1 MRIVAWNIRAG
12 GGRRI
17 EAIADQLRRWRP
29 DVVALS
35 EFRGTPPSAWLA
47 DELASQ
53 GLAFQRTTADA
64 NAAAT
69 NALLVAS
76 RWPVRLGAVRAAP
89 REPRRWLL
97 ARIAAPE
104 PIALGAMHVPNRVT
118 GRKGDYLTSALSLA
132 RRWREGPALLIGD
145 TNSGRIGLD
154 EQVRT
159 FDRLEDGWI
168 RDLDRAGWA
177 DAFRVLHGERRAYT
191 WYSPNGGNGFR
202 LDQAFVNQPLRARL
216 AATRYAWG
224 KPRGERSARR
234 ESLSDHAALI
244 VDFAPPR
251 PTTPDDS
258 AAAAVPR

>member
-1 MRIVAWNIRAG
+1 MRIIAWNIRAG
-12 GGRRI
+12 GGRRS

-47 DELASQ
+47 EELADR
-53 GLAFQRTTADA
+53 GLCFQRTTADPRSA
-64 NAAAT
+64 PV

-76 RWPVRLGAVRAAP
+76 RWPLRLGVVGVAP
-89 REPRRWLL
+89 AEPRRWLL

-118 GRKGDYLTSALSLA
+118 GRKGDYLAAALAVA
-132 RRWREGPALLIGD
+132 RRWRGGPALLIGD

-154 EQVRT
+154 EEVPT

-168 RDLDRAGWA
+168 GDLERAGWS
-177 DAFRVLHGERRAYT
+177 DAFRWLHGERRAYT

-202 LDQAFVNQPLRARL
+202 LDQAFVSRTLRGRI
-216 AATRYAWG
+216 AAVRHAWG
-224 KPRGERSARR
+224 KPRGDRSARR
-234 ESLSDHAALI
+234 EALSDHAALI
-244 VDFAPPR
+244 VDFA
-251 PTTPDDS
+251 S
-258 AAAAVPR
+258 G